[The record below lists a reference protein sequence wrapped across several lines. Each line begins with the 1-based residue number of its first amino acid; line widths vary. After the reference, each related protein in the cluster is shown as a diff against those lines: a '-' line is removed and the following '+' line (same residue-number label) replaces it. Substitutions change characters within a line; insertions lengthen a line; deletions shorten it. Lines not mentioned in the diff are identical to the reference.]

1 MNASVISHPP
11 NTITIQIYEGGF
23 HLMQKEELKFQDS
36 TVFEGMTSIRAI
48 IRGIDSRINKRHIKT
63 ILFDKDKLKKI
74 SKEVGYLRAV
84 SEKYGFKLSES
95 NAEELDKITL
105 GNSHGGIVAITG
117 ERELPYL
124 SSESEILPCGFY
136 VMIEGIEDPYNF
148 GYSLRSLYAMGCS
161 GIILTERNWMSA
173 AGVVARSSAGA
184 SETFDMYKSSPIEC
198 IEIFKKKGYQVVCAD
213 ENTDKI
219 LGQCELKYPILLI
232 VGGEKRG
239 ISRAVLD
246 MADMLVKINYGREFR
261 ASLSAASATTMFAYE
276 IARQN
281 IK

>member
-1 MNASVISHPP
+1 
-11 NTITIQIYEGGF
+11 
-23 HLMQKEELKFQDS
+23 MQKEDLKFVDS

-48 IRGIDSRINKRHIKT
+48 LRGIDAGVNDRRIIK

-74 SKEVGYLRAV
+74 SKEVGYLKAV
-84 SEKYGFKLSES
+84 SNQYGYEIVES
-95 NAEELDKITL
+95 NSGELERLTL
-105 GNSHGGIVAITG
+105 GNSHGGLIAIT
-117 ERELPYL
+117 ESRTLPYL
-124 SSESEILPCGFY
+124 DSASEILPCGFY

-173 AGVVARSSAGA
+173 AGVVCRSSAGA
-184 SETFDMYKSSPIEC
+184 SEMFQMYKSDPKDC
-198 IEIFKKKGYQVVCAD
+198 IEIFKSKGYTVVCAD
-213 ENTDKI
+213 ENTDNI
-219 LGQCELKYPILLI
+219 LGECSIKLPVLLI

-239 ISRAVLD
+239 ISRSIID
-246 MADMLVKINYGREFR
+246 SADMLVKIDYAREFR

-281 IK
+281 KLK